1 MEYNRWKA
9 IKAVDAEYK
18 AGKISQKQHARKV
31 ASIRKA
37 YAEYEAQWVAN
48 MKAQYAQNQQAM
60 ATSGGGSSSGVYTYQ
75 PPPQFEYVQG
85 PAHHPGGGYTPQP
98 QFEYVYA
105 PAHNPGGGYTPEPQQ
120 TYVQTPQRQPGG
132 GEYTPA
138 PQTQYVY
145 NPRHQPSVGDSAQP
159 QMEYVPNKKPTS
171 SIGSQASSPSTP
183 TQQYDMSGKP
193 LTKTPEELRE
203 ISNSGM
209 KRTVGYA
216 ASVVSAA
223 PKMIAQAERGS
234 FVGVLKS
241 FLGLGRK
248 TTEQIKDFADPTGR
262 QGVVPPQGPNP
273 AKRPKW
279 LEDDLKKHAPDYP
292 R

>member
-105 PAHNPGGGYTPEPQQ
+105 PAHHPGGGYTPEPQQ
-120 TYVQTPQRQPGG
+120 TYVQNTPHLPSGG
-132 GEYTPA
+132 YTPPPPQQQYVYNNPAPQQGGVYTPA
-138 PQTQYVY
+138 PQMQYKY
-145 NPRHQPSVGDSAQP
+145 RSEMTAAEQKAFDKSYGHKTYPIQTNPHDVLATNVAKERERNVQW
-159 QMEYVPNKKPTS
+159 
-171 SIGSQASSPSTP
+171 IGETG
-183 TQQYDMSGKP
+183 QQVIEAGQEIVVDAY
-193 LTKTPEELRE
+193 LTKGIGKAMTPKIAPTAEPKGIFSTLHDFFLGTTKDGVEK
-203 ISNSGM
+203 II
-209 KRTVGYA
+209 
-216 ASVVSAA
+216 A
-223 PKMIAQAERGS
+223 PK
-234 FVGVLKS
+234 
-241 FLGLGRK
+241 
-248 TTEQIKDFADPTGR
+248 TETS
-262 QGVVPPQGPNP
+262 
-273 AKRPKW
+273 
-279 LEDDLKKHAPDYP
+279 KKKQ
-292 R
+292 